1 MKGYFIFCISFFYF
15 QFCFAQKSIS
25 HYPNISAG
33 GQSTSLNTTDAG
45 MRTNINSLYQEGAPS
60 PYKTTLI
67 KDGLVITGAVG
78 LTLIGYELI
87 KNKHDLTL
95 DQLAGKTKDKL
106 PFFDKGNAGYYSPRA
121 DKDSYILFDA
131 AY

>member
-15 QFCFAQKSIS
+15 QFCFAQKCIS

-33 GQSTSLNTTDAG
+33 GQSTSL
-45 MRTNINSLYQEGAPS
+45 RTNINALYQEGAPS

-95 DQLAGKTKDKL
+95 DELAGKTKDKL
-106 PFFDKGNAGYYSPRA
+106 P
-121 DKDSYILFDA
+121 
-131 AY
+131 